1 MKEMFELMFS
11 ITLSTN
17 VFIIAILLLR
27 FLFKNS
33 SKNSRLFLW
42 FLVGIKL
49 ILPFNIESKF
59 SLIPDGAIEKSTIN
73 ATDIVGDVVANNT
86 YINESLFDS
95 KLIFLCLWAT
105 VALIILIYGAVSFWR
120 LHKNIGDAIKM
131 EGNIFQSEKVVSPF
145 VLGVIK
151 PKIYIPFNLE
161 DETLSHIVSHE
172 KSHIKSFDN
181 ITKLVAFILLAVHWY
196 NPLVWICFKLL
207 TVDIELACDERVIK
221 NYNLEKRK
229 FYAEALLNCAVNEGR
244 GLIHPLAFGE
254 VSIKDRI
261 KAVVSYKKTL
271 KIVLAL
277 FLGVAVCSFVLFA
290 TVPAVSAKSEAPK
303 EPAKEETITE
313 KTVPEE
319 ITTETTTEV
328 FQEETTTEPVTESY
342 QEYYNDPYYEENVEF
357 HEDEGE
363 YYEEENGLNLNDI
376 DPEYREVFSI
386 AQEEG
391 KHVGEIMLRQ
401 EIDAGLYDMGNE
413 NSIFNNGY
421 ISRSGS
427 ETTKKSG
434 PDLPTMPT
442 ISWDPS
448 VSEVMLNGGR

>member
-1 MKEMFELMFS
+1 MKEMFELLFS
-11 ITLSTN
+11 VTLSTN

-42 FLVGIKL
+42 LLVGIKL

-59 SLIPDGAIEKSTIN
+59 SLIPDCAIEKSTVN
-73 ATDIVGDVVANNT
+73 ATEIVGDVVANNT

-95 KLIFLCLWAT
+95 KLIFLCVWVT

-172 KSHIKSFDN
+172 KSHIKSLDN
-181 ITKLVAFILLAVHWY
+181 ITKLLAFILLAVHWY

-207 TVDIELACDERVIK
+207 TVDIELACDERVVK
-221 NYNLEKRK
+221 NYTLEKRK
-229 FYAEALLNCAVNEGR
+229 SYAEALLNCAVNEGR

-290 TVPAVSAKSEAPK
+290 TVPEVSAKNETPK
-303 EPAKEETITE
+303 EPVKEEAITE
-313 KTVPEE
+313 EMVSEE
-319 ITTETTTEV
+319 STTEPTTEAYV
-328 FQEETTTEPVTESY
+328 EETTTELVTESY
-342 QEYYNDPYYEENVEF
+342 QEYHNDPYYEENVEF
-357 HEDEGE
+357 HEAEGE
-363 YYEEENGLNLNDI
+363 YQDTTELMFDMDGMLEEYRYRIDYHFIHGHYPPETTVFDENNLPPVDGNLVGNGFSDLGDEENVPDFNLADFDELN
-376 DPEYREVFSI
+376 
-386 AQEEG
+386 
-391 KHVGEIMLRQ
+391 
-401 EIDAGLYDMGNE
+401 
-413 NSIFNNGY
+413 
-421 ISRSGS
+421 
-427 ETTKKSG
+427 
-434 PDLPTMPT
+434 
-442 ISWDPS
+442 
-448 VSEVMLNGGR
+448 

>member
-1 MKEMFELMFS
+1 MKEMLELLFS

-17 VFIIAILLLR
+17 VFIIAILILR

-42 FLVGIKL
+42 LLVGIKL
-49 ILPFNIESKF
+49 ILPFNIECKF
-59 SLIPDGAIEKSTIN
+59 SLIPESVAKTTSELGSVT
-73 ATDIVGDVVANNT
+73 TDVVLPQVESVNKSLNT
-86 YINESLFDS
+86 EG
-95 KLIFLCLWAT
+95 IFYSVWAT
-105 VALIILIYGAVSFWR
+105 LALIILIYGAVSFWR

-145 VLGVIK
+145 VLGIIK

-207 TVDIELACDERVIK
+207 TIDIELACDERVIK
-221 NYNLEKRK
+221 NYTLEKRK
-229 FYAEALLNCAVNEGR
+229 FYAEALLSCAVNEGR

-290 TVPAVSAKSEAPK
+290 TVPEVSAKNETSK
-303 EPAKEETITE
+303 EPVKEETFTE
-313 KTVPEE
+313 KKVVEKS
-319 ITTETTTEV
+319 TTEV
-328 FQEETTTEPVTESY
+328 FQEETTTEPVTEVST
-342 QEYYNDPYYEENVEF
+342 ETVTEVIF
-357 HEDEGE
+357 HENEEYVGE
-363 YYEEENGLNLNDI
+363 QQSSQHEFNLDDI
-376 DPEYREVFSI
+376 DIEYREIFSI

-391 KHVGEIMLRQ
+391 EHVGELTPANPIERPT
-401 EIDAGLYDMGNE
+401 E
-413 NSIFNNGY
+413 
-421 ISRSGS
+421 
-427 ETTKKSG
+427 ETTIEESKFGEIPIPSFSFERPRQ
-434 PDLPTMPT
+434 PDVVTTRQYGTQYPTMPV
-442 ISWDPS
+442 IIWDS
-448 VSEVMLNGGR
+448 MGR

>member
-1 MKEMFELMFS
+1 MKEMFELLFS
-11 ITLSTN
+11 VTLSTN
-17 VFIIAILLLR
+17 VFIIATLILR

-49 ILPFNIESKF
+49 ILPFNIKSNF
-59 SLIPDGAIEKSTIN
+59 SLIPEEIIEKSTQS
-73 ATDIVGDVVANNT
+73 ASGIVGDVVRSGT
-86 YINESLFDS
+86 YVNESLFDS
-95 KLIFLCLWAT
+95 KLIFLCIWAT
-105 VALIILIYGAVSFWR
+105 VSLIILIYGAVSFWR

-131 EGNIFQSEKVVSPF
+131 KGNIFQSEKVVSPF

-151 PKIYIPFNLE
+151 PKIYIPFNLD

-181 ITKLVAFILLAVHWY
+181 ITKLVAFILLAVHWC
-196 NPLVWICFKLL
+196 NPLVWVCFKLL
-207 TVDIELACDERVIK
+207 SQDIEFACDERVVK
-221 NYNLEKRK
+221 NYTLEKRK
-229 FYAEALLNCAVNEGR
+229 SYAEALLSCAVNEGR

-277 FLGVAVCSFVLFA
+277 FLCVATVSFVLFA
-290 TVPAVSAKSEAPK
+290 TVPEVSAKNE
-303 EPAKEETITE
+303 AKEKAITE
-313 KTVPEE
+313 EKVIEQTVPE
-319 ITTETTTEV
+319 ETTTEV

-363 YYEEENGLNLNDI
+363 YQNTTELII
-376 DPEYREVFSI
+376 DMQDMLEEYRYRINYHFI
-386 AQEEG
+386 
-391 KHVGEIMLRQ
+391 HGE
-401 EIDAGLYDMGNE
+401 YPP
-413 NSIFNNGY
+413 
-421 ISRSGS
+421 
-427 ETTKKSG
+427 ETTVFDKNNLPPVDGILVGNGFLDSG
-434 PDLPTMPT
+434 DEEIVPDFNLA
-442 ISWDPS
+442 DLD
-448 VSEVMLNGGR
+448 ELN

>member
-1 MKEMFELMFS
+1 MKEMFELLFS
-11 ITLSTN
+11 VTLSTN

-42 FLVGIKL
+42 LLVGIKL

-59 SLIPDGAIEKSTIN
+59 SLIPGGVIEKSTVN
-73 ATDIVGDVVANNT
+73 ATDIVGEVVANNT

-95 KLIFLCLWAT
+95 KLIFLCVWVT
-105 VALIILIYGAVSFWR
+105 VALIILIYGVVSFWR

-145 VLGVIK
+145 VLGIIK
-151 PKIYIPFNLE
+151 PKIYIPFNLD

-181 ITKLVAFILLAVHWY
+181 ITKLVAFMLLAVHWY
-196 NPLVWICFKLL
+196 NPLVWVCFKLL
-207 TVDIELACDERVIK
+207 TIDIELACDERVVK
-221 NYNLEKRK
+221 NYTLEKRK
-229 FYAEALLNCAVNEGR
+229 SYAEALLNCAVNEGR

-271 KIVLAL
+271 KIVLTL

-290 TVPAVSAKSEAPK
+290 TVPEVSAKNETPK
-303 EPAKEETITE
+303 EPVKEETFTKEVVI
-313 KTVPEE
+313 EE
-319 ITTETTTEV
+319 PTTEAYV
-328 FQEETTTEPVTESY
+328 EETTTEPVTESY

-363 YYEEENGLNLNDI
+363 YQNTTELIFDMQDMLD
-376 DPEYREVFSI
+376 EYRYRINYHFI
-386 AQEEG
+386 
-391 KHVGEIMLRQ
+391 HGE
-401 EIDAGLYDMGNE
+401 YPP
-413 NSIFNNGY
+413 
-421 ISRSGS
+421 
-427 ETTKKSG
+427 ETTVFDENNLPPVDGNLVGNGFSDSG
-434 PDLPTMPT
+434 DEEIVPDFNL
-442 ISWDPS
+442 SDLD
-448 VSEVMLNGGR
+448 ELN

>member
-1 MKEMFELMFS
+1 MH
-11 ITLSTN
+11 I
-17 VFIIAILLLR
+17 R
-27 FLFKNS
+27 KNS

-42 FLVGIKL
+42 LLVGIKL

-59 SLIPDGAIEKSTIN
+59 SLIPDGVIEKSTVN

-95 KLIFLCLWAT
+95 KLIFLCVWVT

-181 ITKLVAFILLAVHWY
+181 ITKLVAFMLLAVHWY

-207 TVDIELACDERVIK
+207 TVDIELACDERVVK
-221 NYNLEKRK
+221 NYTLEKRK
-229 FYAEALLNCAVNEGR
+229 SYAEALLNCAVNEGR

-271 KIVLAL
+271 KIVLTL

-290 TVPAVSAKSEAPK
+290 TVPEASAKNEVAK
-303 EPAKEETITE
+303 EPVKEEAITE
-313 KTVPEE
+313 EMVSEE
-319 ITTETTTEV
+319 STTEPTTEV
-328 FQEETTTEPVTESY
+328 YVEETTTELVTESY
-342 QEYYNDPYYEENVEF
+342 QGYYNDPYYEENVEF
-357 HEDEGE
+357 YEAEGDYQDTTELRFGLDDMLEE
-363 YYEEENGLNLNDI
+363 YRYRIDYHFIHGHYPPETTTMNYNDLPQVDGVLSDSSEEEIVPDFNIADFDELN
-376 DPEYREVFSI
+376 
-386 AQEEG
+386 
-391 KHVGEIMLRQ
+391 
-401 EIDAGLYDMGNE
+401 
-413 NSIFNNGY
+413 
-421 ISRSGS
+421 
-427 ETTKKSG
+427 
-434 PDLPTMPT
+434 
-442 ISWDPS
+442 
-448 VSEVMLNGGR
+448 